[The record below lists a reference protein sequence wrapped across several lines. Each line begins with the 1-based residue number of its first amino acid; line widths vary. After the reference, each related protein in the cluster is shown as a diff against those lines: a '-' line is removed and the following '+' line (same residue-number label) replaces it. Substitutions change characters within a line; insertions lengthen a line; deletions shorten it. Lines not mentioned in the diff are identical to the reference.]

1 MSASLRSISCSGGC
15 PLSQLTGNPLFARAL
30 QHPFLHFRSRLFE
43 CTRAV
48 LDGGQRGL
56 VAVHLVS
63 CHARLAVF
71 LQHNYTAASGRQAAA
86 CALIIKWVAYAG
98 LKVSTR
104 AESNCH
110 RGGRAHLAHVEYAS
124 AFSCA
129 RAFIKTKT
137 PGTPEMRSDASEI
150 ANKIDLIHTR
160 TQRRKRFFLCGCI
173 EDQCFISL
181 DAIPSAG
188 NWPIACSI
196 RSGFDYLALAGF

>member
-1 MSASLRSISCSGGC
+1 MPS
-15 PLSQLTGNPLFARAL
+15 LTGNPLFVRAL
-30 QHPFLHFRSRLFE
+30 QHPFLHFRSWLFE

-63 CHARLAVF
+63 FHARLAVF

-86 CALIIKWVAYAG
+86 CALIIKWVAFAG

-124 AFSCA
+124 TFSCA

-137 PGTPEMRSDASEI
+137 PGTPEMRSLKLQTKST
-150 ANKIDLIHTR
+150 LIHTR
-160 TQRRKRFFLCGCI
+160 TQRRKRFFPLRVYRR
-173 EDQCFISL
+173 
-181 DAIPSAG
+181 
-188 NWPIACSI
+188 
-196 RSGFDYLALAGF
+196 RSMFS